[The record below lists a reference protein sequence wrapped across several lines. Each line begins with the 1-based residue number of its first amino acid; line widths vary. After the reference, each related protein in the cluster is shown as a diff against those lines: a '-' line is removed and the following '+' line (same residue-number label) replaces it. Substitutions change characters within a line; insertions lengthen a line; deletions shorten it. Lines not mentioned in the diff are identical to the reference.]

1 MELVRG
7 LPAGFGAGEESTGY
21 YMRRDAT
28 TFVPTI
34 HAQGAWRTDEQ
45 HMAPVAGLM
54 AHCLELHV
62 PREGMQ
68 LSRISFDILGMI
80 PAQPTT
86 VEVRTL
92 RPGKSIEL
100 LEAVATI
107 EGRPRVSA
115 RAWRLAEFASEEVA
129 GHDLAPMPPPDEV
142 PLWPASDMWGGG
154 YIAGL
159 EFRSVERRPGRSRT
173 WLRSPTD
180 IVADE
185 PSTPTAHFLRLADTA
200 NGVAVRVSP
209 HDWAFPNVDL
219 TIHLHREPVRGWMGL
234 DTNVTIG
241 PKGHGLTSSVLHD
254 EQGPVGTIEQMLTV
268 RRSLD

>member
-7 LPAGFGAGEESTGY
+7 LPAGFGAGEESAAY
-21 YMRRDAT
+21 YERLDETSFA
-28 TFVPTI
+28 PTI
-34 HAQGAWRTDEQ
+34 HAQGAWRSDEQ

-54 AHCLELHV
+54 AHCLERHD
-62 PREGMQ
+62 PRDGMQ

-92 RPGKSIEL
+92 RPGRSIEL
-100 LEAVATI
+100 VEAVATI

-115 RAWRLAEFASEEVA
+115 RAWRLAEFDSCEVA
-129 GHDLAPMPPPDEV
+129 GHDIDPMPAPEEV
-142 PLWPASDMWGGG
+142 PLWPAGDIWGGG

-180 IVADE
+180 IVAGE
-185 PSTPTAHFLRLADTA
+185 ESTPTAHFLRLADTA

-209 HDWAFPNVDL
+209 SEWAFPNVDL

-234 DTNVTIG
+234 DTHVTIG

-254 EQGPVGTIEQMLTV
+254 ELGPVGTIEQMLTV